1 SGEAVLREA
10 KTSIG
15 RRHRR
20 GCLLPV
26 ENPRPPS
33 GNPWP
38 ARTSLEQGVA
48 RKRLLRVEPS
58 EQEAVLFRQE
68 VAVLARA
75 GAAAA
80 AATACSSLQKLSST
94 GQLKVHAA
102 ADRARHR
109 GGQTLTSP
117 APDRSADLAADR
129 QAAVSRPHIRGAS
142 HRLRRSG

>member
-1 SGEAVLREA
+1 M
-10 KTSIG
+10 
-15 RRHRR
+15 
-20 GCLLPV
+20 
-26 ENPRPPS
+26 
-33 GNPWP
+33 
-38 ARTSLEQGVA
+38 
-48 RKRLLRVEPS
+48 
-58 EQEAVLFRQE
+58 FRQE

-142 HRLRRSG
+142 HRLRRSGPVRCSGVRAPGLSGTRQTTRGELR